1 MCGIV
6 AIFNVKEQ
14 TPELRTKA
22 LGMSKK
28 IRHRGPDWS
37 GIHCSG
43 SAILAHER
51 LSIVDPE
58 SGGQPLFSPDGKQVL
73 AVNGEIYNHK
83 EIRERYKGRYDFQ
96 TGSDC
101 EVILALYRDKG
112 VNFLEDLNGI
122 FAFALYDEE
131 QDAFLIA
138 RDHIGVIPLYIGY
151 NADGKVFVAS
161 ELKALEGECERYE
174 PFLPGHYYWSKD
186 PGMKRWYKRD
196 WMEYDNVKDN
206 TASSDAIR
214 KSLCAAVKRQ
224 MMSDVPYGV
233 LLSGGLDSSVISAI
247 TESYAERR
255 IETDSRSRA
264 WWPRLHSF
272 AVGLKGAPD
281 LAKARLV
288 ADHIG
293 TVHHEINYTIQEGLD
308 ALRDVIYFIETYDIT
323 TVRASVPMYLLAR
336 VIKSM
341 GIKMVLSGEG
351 ADEIF
356 GGYLYFHK
364 APSAEEFHKE
374 TVRKLSKLHLYDCL
388 RANKSLSAW
397 GVEGRVPFLDKE
409 FLDVA
414 MRTNPKAKMC
424 SVLPASRSGEAD
436 PKASIEKRIVRE
448 AFEDMLPE
456 EVVWRQKEQFSDGV
470 GYSWI
475 DTLKKITSE
484 AVTDEQM
491 AHAEERFPIN
501 TPLCKEEYYYRSIF
515 EEHFPSE
522 SAARS
527 VPHEASV
534 ACSTAVAL
542 EWDEAWKNM
551 NDPSGRAVSG
561 VHENALQGD
570 AVKSVN
576 GNVKDKR

>member
-73 AVNGEIYNHK
+73 AVNGEIYNHQ

-112 VNFLEDLNGI
+112 FDFLEDLNGI

-174 PFLPGHYYWSKD
+174 PFLPGHYYWSKA
-186 PGMKRWYKRD
+186 PGMKPWYKRD

-206 TASSDAIR
+206 PASSDAIR

-255 IETDSRSRA
+255 IETDSQSRA

-288 ADHIG
+288 ADYIG

-374 TVRKLSKLHLYDCL
+374 TVRKLSKLHQYDCL

-424 SVLPASRSGEAD
+424 SLNGSD
-436 PKASIEKRIVRE
+436 PKASMEKRIVRE

-456 EVVWRQKEQFSDGV
+456 EVAWRQKEQFSDGV

-484 AVTDEQM
+484 AVTDDQM
-491 AHAEERFPIN
+491 AHAAERFPIN

-561 VHENALQGD
+561 VHENALQ
-570 AVKSVN
+570 A
-576 GNVKDKR
+576 

>member
-6 AIFNVKEQ
+6 AILNVKEQ
-14 TPELRTKA
+14 TQQLRQKA
-22 LGMSKK
+22 LRMSQK

-37 GIHCSG
+37 GIYCGG

-58 SGGQPLFSPDGKQVL
+58 SGGQPLFSPDRKQVL
-73 AVNGEIYNHK
+73 AVNGEIYNHQD
-83 EIRERYKGRYDFQ
+83 IRRQFAGKYDFQ

-101 EVILALYRDKG
+101 EVILALYREKG
-112 VNFLEDLNGI
+112 IDFLEDLSGI
-122 FAFALYDEE
+122 FAFVLYDEE
-131 QDAFLIA
+131 KDTFLIA
-138 RDHIGVIPLYIGY
+138 RDPIGVIPLYIGY
-151 NADGKVFVAS
+151 DDDGTVYVAS
-161 ELKALEGECERYE
+161 ELKALEGQCQRYE
-174 PFLPGHYYWSKD
+174 PFLPGHYYWS
-186 PGMKRWYKRD
+186 GEGQMHRYYHRD
-196 WMEYDNVKDN
+196 WMSYDAVKDSG
-206 TASSDAIR
+206 ASSEDIR
-214 KSLCAAVKRQ
+214 QALRAAVKRQ
-224 MMSDVPYGV
+224 LMSDVPYGV
-233 LLSGGLDSSVISAI
+233 LLSGGLDSSVISAV
-247 TESYAERR
+247 AERYSEMR
-255 IETDSRSRA
+255 IEDNSQTKA
-264 WWPRLHSF
+264 YWPRLHSF

-308 ALRDVIYFIETYDIT
+308 ALRDVIYFIETYDVT
-323 TVRASVPMYLLAR
+323 TVRASTPMYLLAR

-364 APSAEEFHKE
+364 APDAKAFPEE

-414 MRTNPKAKMC
+414 MRTNPQAKMC
-424 SVLPASRSGEAD
+424 PG
-436 PKASIEKRIVRE
+436 KTMEKRIVRE
-448 AFEDMLPE
+448 AFTDMLPE
-456 EVVWRQKEQFSDGV
+456 EIVWRQKEQFSDGV

-475 DTLKKITSE
+475 DTLKKMTSE
-484 AVTDEQM
+484 AVSDEQM
-491 AHAEERFPIN
+491 AHAAERFPIN
-501 TPLCKEEYYYRSIF
+501 PPKNKEEYYYRSIF
-515 EEHFPSE
+515 AEHFPSD

-527 VPHEASV
+527 VPSEASV
-534 ACSTAVAL
+534 ACSTAIAL
-542 EWDEAWKNM
+542 EWDEAFKNM
-551 NDPSGRAVSG
+551 NDPSGRAVKG
-561 VHENALQGD
+561 VHEQAY
-570 AVKSVN
+570 
-576 GNVKDKR
+576 